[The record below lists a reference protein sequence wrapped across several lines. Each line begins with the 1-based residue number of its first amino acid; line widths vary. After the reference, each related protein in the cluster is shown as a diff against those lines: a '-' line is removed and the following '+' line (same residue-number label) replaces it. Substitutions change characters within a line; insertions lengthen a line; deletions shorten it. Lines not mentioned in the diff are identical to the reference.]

1 MGEWTETGGQWHQ
14 TSYWTNKYTGERTDE
29 DPFKHNLPLA
39 MKNKAALKR
48 MESTDGA
55 RSLERESQPST
66 SYVLPYDPQPSS
78 ASSTLPYSPQPS
90 ALNALPYGYA
100 PQPSAPNSLPYA
112 PQPSASLAMPYAAQP
127 STSYGAPSLPPPS
140 YSWATSAPVASPPQ
154 ASTAWMPPPP
164 ITGSAPPTSSP
175 TTPSTAPPTAPPS
188 APPLPSVSPPPQAPA
203 TDTQSGWIDP
213 PSITMYNFGK

>member
-55 RSLERESQPST
+55 RSLEREIQPST
-66 SYVLPYDPQPSS
+66 SYALPNNAPQPLS
-78 ASSTLPYSPQPS
+78 ASYALPYSPQPS
-90 ALNALPYGYA
+90 
-100 PQPSAPNSLPYA
+100 S
-112 PQPSASLAMPYAAQP
+112 AMPYAAQP

-140 YSWATSAPVASPPQ
+140 YSWATSTPVASPPQ
-154 ASTAWMPPPP
+154 ASTAWMAPLPPM
-164 ITGSAPPTSSP
+164 GSAPPASP
-175 TTPSTAPPTAPPS
+175 PTARPTAPPTAPP
-188 APPLPSVSPPPQAPA
+188 LPSVPP
-203 TDTQSGWIDP
+203 
-213 PSITMYNFGK
+213 